1 MEGETVL
8 RRIISASVGAGLLVA
23 ALASTAFAGGP
34 PAAGAIYVDGELFR
48 TVGTPTDFS
57 GTGAPD
63 SSFDTIWNFDG
74 VIPSVADAKPGDRDF
89 NGGRWMV
96 YGASFAEGVTPY
108 VIKDDTELWQAITAG
123 DVNLTGE
130 VVKYFE
136 CPVIPMRG
144 NGLN

>member
-1 MEGETVL
+1 L

-23 ALASTAFAGGP
+23 ALAGTAFAGGP
-34 PAAGAIYVDGELFR
+34 PQAGIYVDGELFR

-57 GTGAPD
+57 GTGAPE
-63 SSFDTIWNFDG
+63 SSFDTIWNFGG

-96 YGASFAEGVTPY
+96 YGASFAEDVTPY
-108 VIKDDTELWQAITAG
+108 EIKDDTELWQAVTDG
-123 DVNLTGE
+123 DVIISDHVL
-130 VVKYFE
+130 KMFE

-144 NGLN
+144 KGLNR

>member
-1 MEGETVL
+1 M

-23 ALASTAFAGGP
+23 ALASTALAGGP
-34 PAAGAIYVDGELFR
+34 PQGSIYVDGELFR

-57 GTGAPD
+57 ATGAPD
-63 SSFDTIWNFDG
+63 SSFDTIWSFGG
-74 VIPSVADAKPGDRDF
+74 VVPSVADAKPGDQDF

-108 VIKDDTELWQAITAG
+108 VITDDTELWQAVADG
-123 DVNLTGE
+123 DVILTDH

-136 CPVIPMRG
+136 CPLIAMRG
-144 NGLN
+144 NASS

>member
-1 MEGETVL
+1 L
-8 RRIISASVGAGLLVA
+8 RRIVSASLGAGLLMA
-23 ALASTAFAGGP
+23 AIATTAFAGGP
-34 PAAGAIYVDGELFR
+34 PQAGIYVDGELFR

-57 GTGAPD
+57 TTGAPD
-63 SSFDTIWNFDG
+63 SSFDTIWSFNG
-74 VIPSVADAKPGDRDF
+74 VIPSVADAKPGDQDF

-108 VIKDDTELWQAITAG
+108 VIEDDTELWQAVTAG
-123 DVNLTGE
+123 DVILTDH

-136 CPVIPMRG
+136 CPLIPMRG